1 MTWNDFFRK
10 IGSRKF
16 WALLA
21 VFIPALLV
29 FTGVI
34 STERAEELKYLIVLG
49 GACAAYMFAESA
61 VDVARIMKEDVV
73 YDNETDESDNDGGAT
88 D

>member
-1 MTWNDFFRK
+1 MTWNDFLRK

-34 STERAEELKYLIVLG
+34 YFRRCLCGVYVCRIRSRRGKNNEG
-49 GACAAYMFAESA
+49 GC
-61 VDVARIMKEDVV
+61 RR
-73 YDNETDESDNDGGAT
+73 
-88 D
+88 

>member
-1 MTWNDFFRK
+1 MTWDDFKRK
-10 IGSRKF
+10 ISSRKF

-34 STERAEELKYLIVLG
+34 STERAEELKYLIVIG

-61 VDVARIMKEDVV
+61 VDVARIIKEDAE
-73 YDNETDESDNDGGAT
+73 YDSEESESDNDGGT
-88 D
+88 VN

>member
-1 MTWNDFFRK
+1 MTWNDFLRK

-16 WALLA
+16 WALIG
-21 VFIPALLV
+21 VFVPALLV

-34 STERAEELKYLIVLG
+34 NTEKAKELEYLIVLG
-49 GACAAYMFAESA
+49 GACAVYMLSESA
-61 VDVARIMKEDVV
+61 VDVARILRENNI
-73 YDNETDESDNDGGAT
+73 YDSETDESDNDGGAA